1 MCKEPGWLCF
11 ILRCLE
17 GKSLALNFDLELYS
31 SNGPTTYVV
40 IEDISFCQ
48 CLFNEF
54 ELFR

>member
-40 IEDISFCQ
+40 IEEISFCQ